1 MAQWKPKTD
10 KKAETIGKVAPDRK
24 DSSQYTAALG
34 MALGAPEDQR
44 NLAFMLS
51 RDSITGM
58 VRQKRP
64 EDLAEYLGLTEFIG
78 FLIDTKLP
86 LDARSE
92 IRFTGLA
99 FKGGN
104 DKHHRLVA
112 REYIGVYTLKPNL
125 ANLHD
130 NVRAFLKGEDNWIS
144 ELSLDRAMTG
154 STSIVKLDDAIKKSS
169 LTPAEASRDEPEGAL
184 TARTGPTSDVD
195 SHGYFRGAWG
205 LWRVGLL
212 PAAAEHEWIWRGVD
226 GPLRGQHDWPSGQV
240 SDRCHAQCMCWSRP
254 SCSPRL
260 RWAHESLTPSSFAD
274 GVWRCSPPHP
284 RPGGSR
290 HGIRGCRLQCEVQSA
305 QWSTLDRVI
314 EVQQVAHTMTKSMKA
329 ISAGAFI
336 PRGGGA
342 LENEEADTPVPGPK
356 VLPKRKAMPMG
367 KRPAAK
373 PRPWSAL
380 QKSASCRIWH
390 PAFWIRTKWTSCWS
404 KSWAISSMT
413 RASCWIFRDLQSL
426 FCWMSWTKMPLLPA
440 RPPRVD

>member
-10 KKAETIGKVAPDRK
+10 KKAETVGKVAPEWLDRK

-44 NLAFMLS
+44 NLASMLS

-64 EDLAEYLGLTEFIG
+64 EDLAEYLGLTEFSG

-112 REYIGVYTLKPNL
+112 REYIGAYTLKPNL

-169 LTPAEASRDEPEGAL
+169 LMPAEASRDEPEGAPQGL
-184 TARTGPTSDVD
+184 DQQAMSTLMGIFEEHEAFDALASYPQPQSMNEFGEVLMGLFGDSMTGRQVKSVIDVMRNACAGQD
-195 SHGYFRGAWG
+195 HLAHHVYAELMNRS
-205 LWRVGLL
+205 LL
-212 PAAAEHEWIWRGVD
+212 PPSQMGSGDVAHLIQGLEDRVMGYVD
-226 GPLRGQHDWPSGQV
+226 ARFNVRSNLRSDPLLIV
-240 SDRCHAQCMCWSRP
+240 SLK
-254 SCSPRL
+254 CSK
-260 RWAHESLTPSSFAD
+260 SLT
-274 GVWRCSPPHP
+274 
-284 RPGGSR
+284 
-290 HGIRGCRLQCEVQSA
+290 Q
-305 QWSTLDRVI
+305 
-314 EVQQVAHTMTKSMKA
+314 
-329 ISAGAFI
+329 
-336 PRGGGA
+336 
-342 LENEEADTPVPGPK
+342 
-356 VLPKRKAMPMG
+356 
-367 KRPAAK
+367 
-373 PRPWSAL
+373 
-380 QKSASCRIWH
+380 
-390 PAFWIRTKWTSCWS
+390 
-404 KSWAISSMT
+404 
-413 RASCWIFRDLQSL
+413 
-426 FCWMSWTKMPLLPA
+426 
-440 RPPRVD
+440 